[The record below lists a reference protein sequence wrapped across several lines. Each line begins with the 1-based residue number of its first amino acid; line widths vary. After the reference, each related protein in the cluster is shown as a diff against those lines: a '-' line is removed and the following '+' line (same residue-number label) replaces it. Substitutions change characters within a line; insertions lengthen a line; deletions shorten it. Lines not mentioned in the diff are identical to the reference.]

1 MRIPLLDL
9 TRELQPISNEIQT
22 QWKQLLEHPQF
33 LNGQQVRSFEGE
45 MASFLDVP
53 HVVGM
58 ASGTEALILGLAACG
73 VGEGDEVILPA
84 NAFIAALEAVWW
96 LKARP
101 LLVDIQDWDLGPDP
115 EQIRRRLTW
124 KTKALIIVHLYGM
137 PVNLDPLLKIC
148 RAAGIHLIEDCS
160 HAHGATYQGHRV
172 GGLGT
177 VGCFSAG
184 VVKNLGAY

>member
-9 TRELQPISNEIQT
+9 TRELRHIRAEVIE
-22 QWKQLLEHPQF
+22 QWNWLLERPQF
-33 LNGQQVRSFEGE
+33 INGEQVRGFEAE
-45 MASFLDVP
+45 MAAFLGVP
-53 HVVGM
+53 HVIGT

-73 VGEGDEVILPA
+73 IGEGDEVVVPA
-84 NAFIAALEAVWW
+84 NAFVAAVEAVWW

-101 LLVDIQDWDLGPDP
+101 VLVDIQDWDLGPDP

-148 RAAGIHLIEDCS
+148 RAAGIH
-160 HAHGATYQGHRV
+160 
-172 GGLGT
+172 
-177 VGCFSAG
+177 
-184 VVKNLGAY
+184 